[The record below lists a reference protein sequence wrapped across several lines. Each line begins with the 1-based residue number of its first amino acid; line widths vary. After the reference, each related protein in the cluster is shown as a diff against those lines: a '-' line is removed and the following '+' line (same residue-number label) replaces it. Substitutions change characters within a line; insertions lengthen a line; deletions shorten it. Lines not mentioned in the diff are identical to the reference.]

1 MRPDTAPA
9 SRPVAGTAAMVR
21 TRGGRAIGQPRLA
34 TKRTKTRNPRNPLLT
49 ERFSCV
55 QCFGVSWRRVD
66 GLWMLKFLPRLGSR
80 RGNSCVVV
88 LQRADAESFLPQR
101 ANRLDRGGGARQRG
115 DAGDFVHH

>member
-66 GLWMLKFLPRLGSR
+66 GLWMLKFLPAARVAPRQFLRSSPAARGRRVLPAAAAVQAIRALRQEGLG
-80 RGNSCVVV
+80 C
-88 LQRADAESFLPQR
+88 
-101 ANRLDRGGGARQRG
+101 
-115 DAGDFVHH
+115 